1 MQMLT
6 KITNNICDTALLKAR
21 NIVDVYDNCIPHTEL
36 KSDTLKCLKE
46 IKDGLLDFSNSR
58 ELTKT
63 ANDKI
68 KRSITQIDY
77 YMSIIRN
84 KEEDDNEE

>member
-6 KITNNICDTALLKAR
+6 KITNNICDTALLKAK
-21 NIVDVYDNCIPHTEL
+21 NIVEGYNNLLPAEEN
-36 KSDTLKCLKE
+36 KSDTIECLKE
-46 IKDGLLDFSNSR
+46 IKDGLVNFSNSR

-63 ANDKI
+63 AQDKI
-68 KRSITQIDY
+68 KRSITLIDY
-77 YMSIIRN
+77 YMHMIIS

>member
-1 MQMLT
+1 MQILT
-6 KITNNICDTALLKAR
+6 KITNNICDNLLPAEE
-21 NIVDVYDNCIPHTEL
+21 N
-36 KSDTLKCLKE
+36 KSDTIECLKE
-46 IKDGLLDFSNSR
+46 IKDGLVNFSNSR

-63 ANDKI
+63 AQDKI

-77 YMSIIRN
+77 YMHMIIS